1 MSLTNAPCFQ
11 KPSALARQLS
21 VGASLAIL
29 HFYRENE
36 NKRLK
41 NVYIQIM
48 RYNYK
53 NLRHTMNLHKPL
65 PLSSADQEKSYIGC
79 TDRVSLFK

>member
-21 VGASLAIL
+21 VGLSLAIL

-36 NKRLK
+36 NKTLTD
-41 NVYIQIM
+41 VSIQIM

-53 NLRHTMNLHKPL
+53 NSRYTMILHKPL
-65 PLSSADQEKSYIGC
+65 QLSSADQEKSYIGC
-79 TDRVSLFK
+79 TDGISLFS